1 MPLAG
6 PVGPSR
12 AFRFRATREDK
23 PMTAR
28 NPAAPHAALPRVAAL
43 VGPYTAGKTTLL
55 EALLFAAGALP
66 RKGSVANGSS
76 LGDAAPEARSRQMTI
91 EPNIACCIFLD
102 DPWIFLDCTGSVELA
117 KDTDRKSTRLNSSH

>member
-76 LGDAAPEARSRQMTI
+76 LGDAAPEAPSRPMTI
-91 EPNIACCIFLD
+91 DPNKIGR
-102 DPWIFLDCTGSVELA
+102 TQGR
-117 KDTDRKSTRLNSSH
+117 DTVCQYREKQGISEHLQKK

>member
-28 NPAAPHAALPRVAAL
+28 NPAAPHAVLPRVAAL
-43 VGPYTAGKTTLL
+43 VGAYTAGKTTLL
-55 EALLFAAGALP
+55 ETLLFAAGALT
-66 RKGSVANGSS
+66 RKGSVAHGSS
-76 LGDAAPEARSRQMTI
+76 LCAAAPEAARRT
-91 EPNIACCIFLD
+91 ETL
-102 DPWIFLDCTGSVELA
+102 E
-117 KDTDRKSTRLNSSH
+117 DRKRAVKGN

>member
-1 MPLAG
+1 
-6 PVGPSR
+6 
-12 AFRFRATREDK
+12 
-23 PMTAR
+23 MTAR
-28 NPAAPHAALPRVAAL
+28 NPAAPHAVLPRVAAL

-91 EPNIACCIFLD
+91 EPNIACCSFLD
-102 DPWIFLDCTGSVELA
+102 DPWIFLDCPGSVELA
-117 KDTDRKSTRLNSSH
+117 QETQIGRASCRERVCQYV